1 MYIAL
6 QINVYKNSTLQ
17 IQQNYLSARDARKAL
32 LSPPKN
38 ESSSQICYRERRHR
52 FSITKRVKGK
62 SDSPAER
69 GEEGAGI
76 SGPAHPPPSLSLP
89 AVSAA
94 SVSAPNELCAEG
106 TPKTKA
112 DEGRVAVT

>member
-69 GEEGAGI
+69 GRRVQGSPVLLI
-76 SGPAHPPPSLSLP
+76 PLHLSNFPQLVRP
-89 AVSAA
+89 VSVLLM
-94 SVSAPNELCAEG
+94 SCAPKEPQKQRRMKG
-106 TPKTKA
+106 
-112 DEGRVAVT
+112 G